1 MHDTEHVNEDAELYA
16 LGALGDLERARVER
30 HVRTCDACAA
40 RVGEASSAILR
51 LIEGDASDRTPA
63 ATRVPHFSNAPRAWI
78 AALVAAA
85 MIVAFLPFGLMT
97 IRSSMESHR
106 AQDGQQVALSA
117 MLAGHFSHAPFVA
130 NASGAPDAKVVYARE
145 GGWIYVIA
153 APGNDRL
160 DIAVTRDGRR
170 TTVASMPPGDAVRSS
185 FVAVPGRSDGVELLD
200 RGAVLASARL
210 VYPSQRTT
218 R

>member
-1 MHDTEHVNEDAELYA
+1 MHDIEHVNEDAELYA

-30 HVRTCDACAA
+30 HVRTCDECAA
-40 RVGEASSAILR
+40 RVGEASSAILQ
-51 LIEGDASDRTPA
+51 LIESDASDRFPA
-63 ATRVPHFSNAPRAWI
+63 TTRVPHFSNAPRAWI

-97 IRSSMESHR
+97 MRSSMESHR

-130 NASGAPDAKVVYARE
+130 NAPGAPDAKVVYARE

-153 APGNDRL
+153 APGKNRL
-160 DIAVTRDGRR
+160 DIAIAHDGRR
-170 TTVASMPPGDAVRSS
+170 TIVASMPPNDAVRSS
-185 FVAVPGRSDGVELLD
+185 FVAVPGRPDAVELLD

-210 VYPSQRTT
+210 VYPSQPKAR
-218 R
+218 